1 MNQPF
6 DELLKECL
14 SPDGDFHHEGHIKLA
29 WLYLR
34 RYPLLEAVSRF
45 CSGLK
50 AFTRKHGFADKYHQ
64 TVTIGYLLLTHERM
78 SQTKADNFEA
88 FIAQNP
94 DLLKWKNSPVEA
106 LYTPQTLWSEE
117 ARVQFVLPDKV
128 A

>member
-1 MNQPF
+1 M
-6 DELLKECL
+6 
-14 SPDGDFHHEGHIKLA
+14 
-29 WLYLR
+29 
-34 RYPLLEAVSRF
+34 EAVSRF

>member
-6 DELLKECL
+6 DQLLKECL

-29 WLYLR
+29 WLYLQ

-50 AFTRKHGFADKYHQ
+50 AFTHQHGFADKYHQ

-78 SQTKADNFEA
+78 AQSKADTFED
-88 FIAQNP
+88 FLAQNP

-117 ARVQFVLPDKV
+117 ARKQFVLPDKV